1 MHEINRRCLTLH
13 ARPRKIRIEKGTE
26 TIPEPPS
33 KFRMIDSTPLLDC
46 ITNISSNT
54 GTIFSRKKKFDYNW
68 FQIRTHQTLHAAPS
82 CDQQFFEL
90 IRMQYLSSTLLISH
104 TISAWIVHINFQLF
118 DKVRICLRCLPKW
131 QELHQQWKNGDRES
145 GKDFIVWLQFINKQ

>member
-13 ARPRKIRIEKGTE
+13 ARPRKIRIEKGNE

-118 DKVRICLRCLPKW
+118 DKVFVFGASLSD
-131 QELHQQWKNGDRES
+131 KNYTNSERMETGSRGRKS
-145 GKDFIVWLQFINKQ
+145 LFDFNLINKQ